1 MPANEEEKTSAE
13 VMAERRDNW
22 KVARS
27 MLRESDLQYGVDDV
41 LSLADWL
48 TVNFGDVADA

>member
-1 MPANEEEKTSAE
+1 MPANEEEKTTAE
-13 VMAERRDNW
+13 IMAERRDNW

-48 TVNFGDVADA
+48 TVHLGSDDDA